1 MNASPSHRDEQ
12 PAELISG
19 VLADAREYA
28 VAEVDKIKAETISKA
43 KEIGEDVKL
52 GAISLLTLTV
62 AALMLATAIACAL
75 IAAGLPAWA
84 SFGIMAVVFAVA
96 GVLCLKRIGKKSSD
110 NKPTPAIDHH

>member
-28 VAEVDKIKAETISKA
+28 VAEVDKIKAETINKA

-52 GAISLLTLTV
+52 GSVGLMTFTV
-62 AALMLATAIACAL
+62 AAIMLGTSLALALVAI
-75 IAAGLPAWA
+75 GLPGWA
-84 SFGIMAVVFAVA
+84 GFGIVALVF
-96 GVLCLKRIGKKSSD
+96 GGLGGLCVRKITAKKA
-110 NKPTPAIDHH
+110 TPSDHH